1 MNDKGIRHGSLK
13 EWFAEIFDNRHKD
26 AIEYLLVLTYEFDDQ
41 QLVNLVS
48 GKSLEEDYQ
57 IRLSQLKI
65 IARLRPVVIYDS
77 RKTREFN
84 SLPHFLELYPVH
96 NSGFSCHHSK
106 AYLLITAKS
115 IRLVIGSCNLTR
127 TGMFRNREVY
137 KDFLWSEDA
146 LEELNLLSSFADM
159 LEKGYEQ
166 DLGKEGASAVTPIV
180 NNIRKKMSEWSKDG
194 KNHTDNHSLL
204 ISGYSE
210 YPTGLEQLKNLWGS
224 RKLRKLF
231 VVSPFFDQGGHACL
245 VHEIC
250 REIGTPEELCIIT
263 DEKKIG
269 TISKY
274 HFDERIGDKIL
285 RLIPAEI
292 CESERSRIQKA
303 NNNRSVKDLALER
316 PLHAKILVL
325 VGDKDGLVYQGSAN
339 FSCKAWKGQNREL
352 GIANW
357 ESNPDVLITDIC
369 RELGAGKEN
378 VYDLLPDRL
387 KDDEDTGDAENPEP
401 DSAFP
406 SFVQRI
412 VLYSKTD
419 ISGNKVVWFELS
431 VADSYKLSSY
441 DVLWGRMHIVF
452 KEGISDTI
460 PQKDFF
466 ANLVG
471 NRNLRFVLKSNPEK
485 YYFLPFIYS
494 ESINAEKEV
503 IVYPDSNDWLDYYL
517 GLQEESL
524 LQPGE
529 SMPGEGDAMSP
540 HEENDTLNVD
550 RESNIVIS
558 MQHYLDKFSRIE
570 KNFINMAEEI
580 SKLIKEDR
588 EKAVTEQIIKPLGI
602 LCKIL
607 HREWGDKENKLS
619 SDNSSYLFKMGEL
632 VLLTRKISKI
642 IPQASLLINILLSYL
657 PSDRFQNNEA
667 YRLYIKFIETGKIK
681 GTYANAG

>member
-1 MNDKGIRHGSLK
+1 MNDKSVRHSSLK

-26 AIEYLLVLTYEFDDQ
+26 PIEHLLILTYEFDDQ

-48 GKSLEEDYQ
+48 GRSLEEDYQ

-115 IRLVIGSCNLTR
+115 VRLLIGSCNLTR
-127 TGMFRNREVY
+127 TGMFRNREVF
-137 KDFLWSEDA
+137 KDFLWNEESLEDF
-146 LEELNLLSSFADM
+146 NVLSSFTEM
-159 LEKGYEQ
+159 LEKGYTQ
-166 DLGKEGASAVTPIV
+166 DLGKEGTDAVASII
-180 NNIRKKMSEWSKDG
+180 NNIRNKVGEWSKDG
-194 KNHTDNHSLL
+194 KNKEDYHFLL
-204 ISGYSE
+204 ISGYTG
-210 YPTGLEQLKNLWGS
+210 YPTGLEQLKSIWGS

-231 VVSPFFDQGGHACL
+231 VVSPFFDQGDHVCL
-245 VHEIC
+245 AHEIC
-250 REIGTPEELCIIT
+250 REIGTPEELSIIT
-263 DEKKIG
+263 DEKSIG

-274 HFDERIGDKIL
+274 HFGESIGNKIL

-292 CESERSRIQKA
+292 SEFERNRIQKA

-325 VGDKDGLVYQGSAN
+325 VGDKEGLVYQGSAN

-357 ESNPDVLITDIC
+357 ESNPEVLIADIC
-369 RELGAGKEN
+369 RGLGAGKEN
-378 VYDLLPDRL
+378 VYDLLPEQL
-387 KDDEDTGDAENPEP
+387 KNDEGMGDEENPEP

-412 VLYSKTD
+412 VLYSRTD
-419 ISGNKVVWFELS
+419 VSGNKVVWFELS
-431 VADSYKLSSY
+431 AQDSSKLSSY
-441 DVLWGRMHIVF
+441 DVLWGKMFIVF
-452 KEGISDTI
+452 KEGISGTI

-471 NRNLRFVLKSNPEK
+471 NRNLHFVLKSNPGK

-494 ESINAEKEV
+494 ESIHAEKEV

-517 GLQEESL
+517 GLQEGSL
-524 LQPGE
+524 FEPGE
-529 SMPGEGDAMSP
+529 SMPGEGDTVSS
-540 HEENDTLNVD
+540 HEESDALDVD

-570 KNFINMAEEI
+570 KKFINRA
-580 SKLIKEDR
+580 KEDG
-588 EKAVTEQIIKPLGI
+588 EKAVTEQIIKPLGV
-602 LCKIL
+602 LGKLL

-619 SDNSSYLFKMGEL
+619 SDDSSYLFKMGEL
-632 VLLTRKISKI
+632 VLLTRKISQI
-642 IPQASLLINILLSYL
+642 IPQASLLINTLLSYL
-657 PSDRFQNNEA
+657 PSDRFQDNEA
-667 YRLYIKFIETGKIK
+667 YRLYIKFIETGKTK